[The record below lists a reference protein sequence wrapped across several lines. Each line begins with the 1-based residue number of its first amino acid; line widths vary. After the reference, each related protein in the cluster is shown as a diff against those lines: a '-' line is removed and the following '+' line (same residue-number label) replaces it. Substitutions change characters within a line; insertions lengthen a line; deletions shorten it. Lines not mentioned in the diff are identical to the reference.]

1 MENKARKRYS
11 GSSECPRVPEPAWCP
26 SWLCRSLTESLEFC
40 RVLSAELRA
49 RHEVSHKARQRQE
62 LLVGKEAFQA
72 SSHHSS
78 SAVAHRACLQRN
90 LPGVL
95 WIMSRME
102 STPISL
108 ASLRLISNVPHAF
121 AAGGAAAAIH
131 TTWSRGNGGSDNNLL
146 LGMLLMRIC
155 KFKFYYCCW
164 ERCRY
169 CCYYRCYLSLFL
181 VPPPQLVAEPRHIS
195 VVQLDAWAS
204 LILRY
209 LQNQLMV
216 KPT

>member
-1 MENKARKRYS
+1 M
-11 GSSECPRVPEPAWCP
+11 
-26 SWLCRSLTESLEFC
+26 
-40 RVLSAELRA
+40 
-49 RHEVSHKARQRQE
+49 H
-62 LLVGKEAFQA
+62 LLQV
-72 SSHHSS
+72 
-78 SAVAHRACLQRN
+78 VLQR
-90 LPGVL
+90 
-95 WIMSRME
+95 R
-102 STPISL
+102 STP
-108 ASLRLISNVPHAF
+108 RDPEET
-121 AAGGAAAAIH
+121 G
-131 TTWSRGNGGSDNNLL
+131 GGSDNNLL

-169 CCYYRCYLSLFL
+169 CYYYRCYLSLFL
-181 VPPPQLVAEPRHIS
+181 VPPPQLVAELRHIS

>member
-49 RHEVSHKARQRQE
+49 GHEVSHKARQGQE

-78 SAVAHRACLQRN
+78 SAVAHRACPQRN

-131 TTWSRGNGGSDNNLL
+131 TTWSRGTGGATIICFWACCSWEFANSNFIIVAGSDAATAVTTAAT
-146 LGMLLMRIC
+146 C
-155 KFKFYYCCW
+155 PC
-164 ERCRY
+164 
-169 CCYYRCYLSLFL
+169 S
-181 VPPPQLVAEPRHIS
+181 
-195 VVQLDAWAS
+195 
-204 LILRY
+204 
-209 LQNQLMV
+209 
-216 KPT
+216 